1 MIKIAK
7 EALTSE
13 STTQEFVVELAKN
26 IASFIVFNRTAFS
39 QEDKEAVSEYL
50 TASTLSEVKE
60 KVLEFIA
67 EPNLLQEDGRK
78 DVQKTP
84 KSEEEPEEELEVD
97 SESEQLKKA
106 ADKDDLVPDEILK
119 MIDD

>member
-67 EPNLLQEDGRK
+67 EPNLLQKDGRK

-97 SESEQLKKA
+97 SESEQPNKA